1 MHYRAVN
8 LLIGTACD
16 MNCPYCLQT
25 GTDIPANRPSDI
37 DAFVEQFKDFLGS
50 STIHRIV
57 IWGGEPMVYWTKTV
71 KPLLEGLI
79 HAGICPKDK
88 FMITTNGRKM
98 ADDYVKFANENPVW
112 TTISAHEWG
121 FTKEQEDRFFKLERF
136 SISSIIH
143 GKHISLFDLR
153 AHFYRLLQSY
163 LRPPRLYAHYVRAN
177 DGCAKEFYLTK
188 ANVDAFC
195 FHLIKEVLPLALSG
209 DMWARWQLAQLL
221 SERRKELAKGNES
234 KCILSDRLAI
244 DLHGNKY
251 ECHHNYDA
259 KNIIGNIFSKAIPI
273 YPEEKHIDPF
283 KYSDSASC
291 RSCHVFNECHGGCY
305 LSNTHEVDC
314 YMAKKLHA
322 VYTILEGYP
331 WTRFTGTP
339 MFGFGK
345 GA

>member
-1 MHYRAVN
+1 MHYKAIN

-16 MNCPYCLQT
+16 MHCPYCLQT
-25 GTDIPANRPSDI
+25 GSDIPANRPADI
-37 DAFVEQFKDFLGS
+37 ASFIARFKAFLGD
-50 STIHRIV
+50 STIHRII
-57 IWGGEPMVYWTKTV
+57 IWGGEPMVYWAKTI
-71 KPLLEGLI
+71 KPLLTGLI
-79 HAGICPKDK
+79 EAGIVPQDK

-98 ADDYVKFANENPVW
+98 TTDYVDFANANRVW
-112 TTISAHEWG
+112 TTVSAHEWG
-121 FTKEQEDRFFKLERF
+121 FTRDQEDRFFELERF

-143 GKHISLFDLR
+143 GQHINLFDLR
-153 AHFYRLLQSY
+153 AHFYRLLQTY

-188 ANVDAFC
+188 DKVDAFC
-195 FHLIKEVLPLALSG
+195 THLVKEVLPLALAG

-259 KNIIGNIFSKAIPI
+259 GNIIGNIFSKTIPI
-273 YPEEKHIDPF
+273 YSTEARINPF
-283 KYSDSASC
+283 RYSDSEDC
-291 RSCHVFNECHGGCY
+291 RACHIFQECHGGCY
-305 LSNTHEVDC
+305 LSNTHEADC
-314 YMAKKLHA
+314 YLAKKLHA
-322 VYTILEGYP
+322 VFQILQGYP

-339 MFGFGK
+339 AYGFKK